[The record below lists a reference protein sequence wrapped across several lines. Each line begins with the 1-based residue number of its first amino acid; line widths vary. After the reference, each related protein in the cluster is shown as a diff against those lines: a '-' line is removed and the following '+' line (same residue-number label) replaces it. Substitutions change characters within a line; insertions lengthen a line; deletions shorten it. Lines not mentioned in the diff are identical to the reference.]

1 MSELSCVVLSG
12 FPNNFADCELSTKLR
27 SRSWVN
33 DLIFYELVSASNG
46 SISNPMKLDLS
57 GISMFSPSLHKL
69 EPDLKPCSGF
79 MPFWKVEFGNDKF
92 SDLIGVHK
100 NLAV

>member
-1 MSELSCVVLSG
+1 MSELSCVVHSG
-12 FPNNFADCELSTKLR
+12 FPNNFADYELSTKLKP
-27 SRSWVN
+27 RSWVN
-33 DLIFYELVSASNG
+33 DLIIYELVDTTDSSV
-46 SISNPMKLDLS
+46 SNPMKLDLS
-57 GISMFSPSLHKL
+57 GISVFSPSLHKF
-69 EPDLKPCSGF
+69 EPDLQGCSGL

>member
-1 MSELSCVVLSG
+1 MI
-12 FPNNFADCELSTKLR
+12 
-27 SRSWVN
+27 VN
-33 DLIFYELVSASNG
+33 ELVNTTDR
-46 SISNPMKLDLS
+46 SINNSMELDLS